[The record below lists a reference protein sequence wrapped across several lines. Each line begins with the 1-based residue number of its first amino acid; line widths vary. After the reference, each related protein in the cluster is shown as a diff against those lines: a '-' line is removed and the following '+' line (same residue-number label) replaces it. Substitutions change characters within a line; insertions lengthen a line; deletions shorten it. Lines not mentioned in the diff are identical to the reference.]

1 MLFKTFIES
10 LGLEEINLLIVKLPE
25 MLEILKEKKKE
36 LENINNV

>member
-10 LGLEEINLLIVKLPE
+10 LDLEEINLLIEKLPE